1 MMHLIATLLDMPLQI
16 ATHKIKTVINFFRL
30 STAESVVIIKTLLSA
45 AWDMHSKTEFFVVV
59 SIYSKVSNIQR
70 KLYMYVC

>member
-45 AWDMHSKTEFFVVV
+45 AWDMHSKYLF
-59 SIYSKVSNIQR
+59 
-70 KLYMYVC
+70 